1 MPLDPQAKQMLDQ
14 LAALG
19 LPAYNT
25 LTPIEARAQ
34 AAAAR
39 ATAPGEPV
47 AHVVDRSILV
57 DGGAISV
64 RLYTPAGSGP
74 FPALVFFHGG
84 GWVLGSVEG
93 SDATSRSL
101 ANAAGC
107 VVVSVEYRLAP
118 ESKFPVPAEDCYAAT
133 CWTVEQAASLNID
146 AGRVAVGGIS
156 AGGNL
161 AAAVTLM
168 ARDRGGPPL
177 AHQLLVVP
185 VTNRD
190 FTTASYQENAAGYGL
205 SQEAM
210 AWFWDHYLRTNDDA
224 HDPYAAPLQAANLR
238 GLPPATV
245 QTAECDPLRD
255 EGAQYAQALAAAGV
269 PVQYTCYEG
278 MIHTFFSMAT
288 LLTKGRQ
295 AVDDAA
301 AALRTALARPAVS
314 AGD

>member
-1 MPLDPQAKQMLDQ
+1 MPLDPQAKQILDQ

-19 LPAYNT
+19 LPPYT
-25 LTPIEARAQ
+25 SLSPEEARAQ

-47 AHVVDRSILV
+47 AHVEDRTIPV
-57 DGGAISV
+57 DGGEIGV
-64 RLYTPAGSGP
+64 RIYTPAGSGP

-93 SDATSRSL
+93 SDASSRSL
-101 ANAAGC
+101 ANAGGC

-118 ESKFPVPAEDCYAAT
+118 EAKFPIPAEDCYAAT
-133 CWTVEQAASLNID
+133 RWTVEQAAAINVD
-146 AGRVAVGGIS
+146 PARVAVAGVS

-161 AAAVTLM
+161 AAAVALM
-168 ARDRGGPPL
+168 ARDRGGPRL

-190 FTTASYQENAAGYGL
+190 FSTGSYEENATGYGL
-205 SQEAM
+205 TTEAM
-210 AWFWDHYLRTNDDA
+210 RWFWDHYLRTDDDA
-224 HDPYAAPLQAANLR
+224 GNPYAAPLQAADLR

-245 QTAECDPLRD
+245 QTAEYDPLRD
-255 EGAQYAQALAAAGV
+255 EGAAYARALEAAGV
-269 PVQYTCYEG
+269 PVQYTCYPG
-278 MIHTFFSMAT
+278 MVHTFFSMAT
-288 LLTKGRQ
+288 LLTTGRQ
-295 AVDDAA
+295 AVDDAG
-301 AALRTALARPAVS
+301 AALRAAFARPAVS